1 VVETLAQLSL
11 RIGIELHPGQN
22 QFTEAAV
29 KSLRQRARTLPTT
42 WPTRAVEVHGAQA
55 AFSADDVMLDLRPDD
70 HDIPGD

>member
-1 VVETLAQLSL
+1 MVETLAQLSL

-42 WPTRAVEVHGAQA
+42 WPTRAVEYMALKPPSPQ
-55 AFSADDVMLDLRPDD
+55 MM
-70 HDIPGD
+70 